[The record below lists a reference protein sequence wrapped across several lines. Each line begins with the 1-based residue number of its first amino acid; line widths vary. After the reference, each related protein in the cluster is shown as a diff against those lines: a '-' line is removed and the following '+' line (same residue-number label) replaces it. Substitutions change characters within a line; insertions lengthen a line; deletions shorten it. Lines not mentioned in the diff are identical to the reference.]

1 MTDLAPDPVRA
12 VREFNRFYTR
22 TIGVLGEHLLESPFS
37 LTEARILFEVAHK
50 PAITGVEIGQLLGV
64 NQGYVSR
71 VLARLERQRL
81 IRRDRT
87 DPDGRRRAIQLT
99 ESGKFAANELDRQ
112 AREQV
117 STLLEPLA
125 DRGAT
130 RLLVA
135 MESISNLLGAS
146 PPRQRTLTL
155 RTHQPGDIGWIVE
168 RHGAL
173 YAQEY
178 DWNDEFEAL
187 VAEICAA
194 FLRSF
199 DEERERCWIAE
210 MDGARVGSIMC
221 VRGDE
226 TTAKLRLLL
235 VEPSARGHG
244 VGKALVDECIAF
256 ARTTGYQSLTLWT
269 NSVLVEARTI
279 YERRGFVLVSSEP
292 HRSFGHDL
300 VGQYWRLPLAG

>member
-22 TIGVLGEHLLESPFS
+22 AIGVLGEHLLESSFS
-37 LTEARILFEVAHK
+37 LTEARILFEIAHK
-50 PAITGVEIGQLLGV
+50 PAITGVEIGQLLSV

-71 VLARLERQRL
+71 VLARLERQGL
-81 IRRDRT
+81 IRRDRS
-87 DPDGRRRAIQLT
+87 DPDGRRRAIHLT
-99 ESGKFAANELDRQ
+99 ERGKFAADELNQQ

-117 STLLEPLA
+117 CALLEPLA
-125 DRGAT
+125 ERGAT
-130 RLLVA
+130 RLLAA

-146 PPRQRTLTL
+146 PPEERTVCL

-173 YAQEY
+173 YDQEY
-178 DWNDEFEAL
+178 GWNAEFEAL

-194 FLRSF
+194 FLRSY
-199 DEERERCWIAE
+199 DPDRERCWIAE
-210 MDGARVGSIMC
+210 MDGERVGSIMC
-221 VRGDE
+221 VRGE
-226 TTAKLRLLL
+226 ANTAKLRLLL

-256 ARTTGYQSLTLWT
+256 ARVTDYKALTLWT
-269 NSVLVEARTI
+269 NSVLVGARSI

-300 VGQYWRLPLAG
+300 IGQYWSLPLAG